1 MRLYA
6 DGINYYVE
14 LHQSNKNKPYLLM
27 LHGFMGS
34 GNAFSHLIAPLSE
47 FCNPLTIDLAGH
59 GKTETPADESLFT
72 TERQINQVLSILNR
86 ISFDNLFLYG
96 YSMGGRL
103 AFQLAGN
110 HPEYFKGAII
120 ESAHCG
126 IQDEDERDQR
136 RELDFK
142 RAEKIRT
149 DFKNFL
155 DEWLKMPLFTT
166 DKDDHSEH
174 YFNIMK
180 EQNPKLLSVSL
191 QQFGAGV
198 MPSVCEKLKQIDLPV
213 HLIAGENDKK
223 YVKLL
228 SSTSELNQNFTFHKA
243 PDSGHRVH
251 IDRPKVLLSLIKS
264 TISKS

>member
-1 MRLYA
+1 MRIFA
-6 DGINYYVE
+6 DGITYYAE
-14 LHQSNKNKPYLLM
+14 LHQSDKDKPTLLM

-34 GNAFSHLIAPLSE
+34 GKAFSHVIAPLSE

-59 GKTETPADESLFT
+59 GKTKTPPDETLFT
-72 TERQINQVLSILNR
+72 TKRQINQILSILDR
-86 ISFDNLFLYG
+86 IAFENLYLYG

-126 IQDEDERDQR
+126 IQDQDKREQR

-142 RAEKIRT
+142 RAEKIRN
-149 DFKNFL
+149 DFENFL
-155 DEWLKMPLFTT
+155 DEWLKMPLFVTEN
-166 DKDDHSEH
+166 DERSEH

-180 EQNPKLLSVSL
+180 DQKPELLSASL

-198 MPSVCEKLKQIDLPV
+198 MPAICKKLKQIDLPV

-228 SSTSELNQNFTFHKA
+228 SFISELNQNFTFQKA
-243 PDSGHRVH
+243 PDAGHRVH
-251 IDRPKVLLSLIKS
+251 IDRPKALLSLIKS